1 MGSREKKKSRGYIRV
16 PGLYSLAV
24 PAFQRLDVAICWINR
39 YSLDNSIGFDRGYL
53 STGQ

>member
-1 MGSREKKKSRGYIRV
+1 MGSREKKKSRGVHQGTRTIFIGSTSFSKV
-16 PGLYSLAV
+16 G
-24 PAFQRLDVAICWINR
+24 VAICWINR